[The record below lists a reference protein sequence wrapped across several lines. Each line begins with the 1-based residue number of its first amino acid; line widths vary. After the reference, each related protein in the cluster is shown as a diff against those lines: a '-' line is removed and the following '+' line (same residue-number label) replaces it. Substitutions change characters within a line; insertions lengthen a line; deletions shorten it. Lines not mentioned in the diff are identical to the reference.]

1 MSTEPQLSGLLHK
14 KRGGFGKIMPNSW
27 QYRYFTVSKVI
38 HIYFIITI
46 IIIIIIIIIINV
58 YI

>member
-1 MSTEPQLSGLLHK
+1 MSNVDSTLQLSGLLHK

-38 HIYFIITI
+38 LIFI
-46 IIIIIIIIIINV
+46 IIII
-58 YI
+58 YYT